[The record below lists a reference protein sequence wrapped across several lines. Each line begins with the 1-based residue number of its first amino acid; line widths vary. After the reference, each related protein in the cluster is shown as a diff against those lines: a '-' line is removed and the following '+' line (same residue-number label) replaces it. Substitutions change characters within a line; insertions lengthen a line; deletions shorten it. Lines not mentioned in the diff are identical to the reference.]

1 MRPLN
6 FLYVIVLML
15 QSTAG
20 LAQDTV
26 VAESIRSGEIGLS
39 IKLEELVGK
48 DSAAHVARTLAADAV
63 IDWAIY
69 VPDNYNPQRP
79 AGLMVYISPSNSGE
93 IPQGWKSVMNEH
105 NLIWIAA
112 NDSGNNKMVALRNLL
127 AILAPTAARRDYRI
141 DSDRIYISGL
151 SGGGKMASRVATD
164 YAHLF
169 KGAIYNCGVDFWEVK
184 RPARFDQIKENHY
197 VFVTGTLD
205 QALKPTK
212 KVYNQYE
219 KAGVENIK
227 LMVIPNMTHRNP
239 NSFQFAEAIT
249 FLDSR
254 LLETP

>member
-1 MRPLN
+1 
-6 FLYVIVLML
+6 ML

-20 LAQDTV
+20 LAEGPG
-26 VAESIRSGEIGLS
+26 VAASIRSGEIGLS
-39 IKLEELVGK
+39 ITLEELVGK
-48 DSAAHVARTLAADAV
+48 ESAGHVASTLAADAL
-63 IDWAIY
+63 IDWQIY
-69 VPDNYNPQRP
+69 VPENYDPQRP

-93 IPQGWKSVMNEH
+93 IPRGWKSVMDDY

-112 NDSGNNKMVALRNLL
+112 NDSGNNQMVGVRNLL

-141 DSDRIYISGL
+141 DPGRIYISGL

-169 KGAIYNCGVDFWEVK
+169 KGAIFNCGADFWEVK
-184 RPARFDQIKENHY
+184 KPARFEQIKENHY

-212 KVYNQYE
+212 KVYQQYK
-219 KAGVENIK
+219 KAGVENVK

-239 NSFQFAEAIT
+239 DRFRFSEAIA

-254 LLETP
+254 LDLP